1 MAHRCNEIEKAK
13 IEIIKIFT
21 SIWDQEM
28 KIKAKQLLR
37 GDMTTKTINWDDQ
50 GFSSVM
56 RNMKDSFPM
65 LLKTLRE
72 K

>member
-1 MAHRCNEIEKAK
+1 MAHRCKEIEKAK

-37 GDMTTKTINWDDQ
+37 SDMTTKTINWDDQ